1 VKIAIESTPD
11 LTNVGEARV
20 RAWNGTTERGTPCTV
35 FVLAITVR
43 DAVKDG
49 AEFEKEVREM
59 LPEAKYMP
67 LSMLV

>member
-20 RAWNGTTERGTPCTV
+20 RAWNGTTERGTACTV
-35 FVLAITVR
+35 FVLAIAVR
-43 DAVKDG
+43 DAKDA